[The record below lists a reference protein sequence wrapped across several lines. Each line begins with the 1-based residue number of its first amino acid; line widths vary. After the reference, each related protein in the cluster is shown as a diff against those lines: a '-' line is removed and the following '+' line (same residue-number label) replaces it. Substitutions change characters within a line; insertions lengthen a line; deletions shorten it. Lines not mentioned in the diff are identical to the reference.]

1 MSRESSSFS
10 NQYYVREPVA
20 KMDVIIVTIV
30 IIIVIDIAI
39 VIVIDVA
46 TCSLF
51 S

>member
-1 MSRESSSFS
+1 MRRESSSFS

-30 IIIVIDIAI
+30 IVIAI